1 MSDPPLTS
9 CTAGCCGFQ
18 QQCRRGDLSA
28 ALLERQLFDQ
38 VRAKSHFM
46 GNKDLSLHSS
56 YYKPF
61 PPFSSTN
68 INEDHFLVKSLAVS
82 V

>member
-1 MSDPPLTS
+1 
-9 CTAGCCGFQ
+9 
-18 QQCRRGDLSA
+18 
-28 ALLERQLFDQ
+28 
-38 VRAKSHFM
+38 M

-68 INEDHFLVKSLAVS
+68 VILINEDHFLVKSLAVS